1 LEFVFDCFARGL
13 EGTVI
18 REEMQETE
26 FPLRDPRTIGRY
38 RIYWETA
45 RRVILRR
52 ELTMADPIIARA
64 VQQHYED
71 INTGL
76 NLLKIYLEPLA
87 GEGPEGE
94 ILAWEPQPMDTMRV
108 EDLLAHVAD
117 PALNEAVDRAITEGP
132 EVERR
137 DASRIALDSLREILA
152 MRHFGGN
159 CKHCPS
165 RLQQ

>member
-26 FPLRDPRTIGRY
+26 FPLRDRRTIGRY

-71 INTGL
+71 INNGL
-76 NLLKIYLEPLA
+76 QLSKIYLELLA

-94 ILAWEPQPMDTMRV
+94 ILPWEPQPMDQIRA
-108 EDLLAHVAD
+108 EDFLEHVAD
-117 PALNEAVDRAITEGP
+117 PALNEAVNWAIAEGP

-137 DASRIALDSLREILA
+137 VASRIALDSLREILA

-159 CKHCPS
+159 CKHCPNP
-165 RLQQ
+165 LQQ